1 MFIIRAK
8 LIKPFVD
15 LYATSLYFAI
25 ARLFTHIE
33 TFARPDVVQQISANF
48 NSELKPYRIRTCA
61 HVIKRKIVIL
71 AAMAA
76 WKLLSL
82 RKYAVFKQKHNSSS
96 DMRVMLKPLSIDS
109 IRLSECYFVCLSM
122 WRTQWMNARNGTNSA
137 FDYLMKNFKHS

>member
-8 LIKPFVD
+8 FIKPFVD

-48 NSELKPYRIRTCA
+48 NSELKPYRIHTCA
-61 HVIKRKIVIL
+61 HVIKRKILIL

-82 RKYAVFKQKHNSSS
+82 RKYTVFKQKHNSSS
-96 DMRVMLKPLSIDS
+96 DMRVMLNH
-109 IRLSECYFVCLSM
+109 F
-122 WRTQWMNARNGTNSA
+122 Q
-137 FDYLMKNFKHS
+137 

>member
-1 MFIIRAK
+1 MFIIPAK

-15 LYATSLYFAI
+15 LYATSSYFTI

-48 NSELKPYRIRTCA
+48 SSELKPYRIRTYA
-61 HVIKRKIVIL
+61 HLIKRKIVIL

-82 RKYAVFKQKHNSSS
+82 RKYASVQ
-96 DMRVMLKPLSIDS
+96 
-109 IRLSECYFVCLSM
+109 
-122 WRTQWMNARNGTNSA
+122 TQT
-137 FDYLMKNFKHS
+137 